1 MANKL
6 LKKLGVLFCLV
17 ALTGGIA
24 ALSACGDTNVTVNN
38 NKDKEESNSGDNP
51 GSNSGSNSSDNT
63 GSENNGN
70 DASSGTSSDATYKFE
85 AEYTYM
91 ADVQGG
97 GISGAAAGVNMI
109 TESANASNGFFVGS
123 LHSTKSKL
131 TFKINATAACTAT
144 LRVVLGNEIGAMTMS
159 PNTFEIKVNDVE
171 VNYTAFNLPGKGNT
185 TTFDTYKIGD
195 ISLKQ
200 GENVIT
206 FAIVNKNNANEY
218 LNGSAGGP
226 LFDCIT
232 LKTSG
237 ATLEMHNYEENL
249 D

>member
-1 MANKL
+1 ML
-6 LKKLGVLFCLV
+6 LCL
-17 ALTGGIA
+17 ATLACGITA
-24 ALSACGDTNVTVNN
+24 FSACGDTNDSTTND
-38 NKDKEESNSGDNP
+38 NKKNENTNSGDN
-51 GSNSGSNSSDNT
+51 SGDNSSDNT

-131 TFKINATAACTAT
+131 TFKINATSACTAT

-171 VNYTAFNLPGKGNT
+171 VNYTGFNLPGKGNT

>member
-6 LKKLGVLFCLV
+6 FKKLGILLCL
-17 ALTGGIA
+17 ATLACGITA
-24 ALSACGDTNVTVNN
+24 FSACGDTNDSTTND
-38 NKDKEESNSGDNP
+38 NKKNENTNSGDN
-51 GSNSGSNSSDNT
+51 SGDNSSDNT

-195 ISLKQ
+195 ISLNQ
-200 GENVIT
+200 GENIIT